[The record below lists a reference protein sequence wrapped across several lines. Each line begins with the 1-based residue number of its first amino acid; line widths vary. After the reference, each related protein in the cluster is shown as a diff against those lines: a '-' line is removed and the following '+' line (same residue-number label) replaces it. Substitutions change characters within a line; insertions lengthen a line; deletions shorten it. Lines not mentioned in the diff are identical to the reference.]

1 MLAPCALLL
10 ATCSVPEPKPAPL
23 RLDATIAFPP
33 KDTIRVS
40 LPATS
45 VWCRDGH
52 SLLLEAL
59 DPEGSGVLVR
69 VRYRDSL
76 TSDSVPIVLPDD
88 TAAVPAAAVG
98 IRFFVQDTPHGY
110 SLDSGRV
117 QLQRQGTNI
126 RLSAAGTCIE
136 KAIRIRAQLES
147 RDVPLGTDSVSCT
160 YAP

>member
-1 MLAPCALLL
+1 
-10 ATCSVPEPKPAPL
+10 VPL
-23 RLDATIAFPP
+23 RLDAMIAFPP
-33 KDTIRVS
+33 KDTIRIS

-45 VWCRDGH
+45 SWCKDGH

-76 TSDSVPIVLPDD
+76 TSDSLPIVLPDD
-88 TAAVPAAAVG
+88 TAAVPAAVVA
-98 IRFFVQDTPHGY
+98 IRFFVHDTPHAY

-117 QLQRQGTNI
+117 HLQRQRTTI
-126 RLSAAGTCIE
+126 RVSAAGIGVE

-147 RDVPLGTDSVSCT
+147 RDVPLGTDTVPCT
-160 YAP
+160 SAP